1 MVKGRLMRISG
12 PLIIAEGMEGSMVY
26 EVVLVGEER
35 LIGEVIGLQ
44 GGRAFIQVYED
55 TSGLQVGE
63 PVEGTGSLLSAEL
76 GPGIVGKVYDGL
88 QRPLSIIGELSGAFI
103 GRGVKLPALPRDVKW
118 LFRRSDHKVGN
129 KVQEG
134 DILGYVQETPI
145 LQHKIMVPLGS
156 RERLRSLL
164 RMETTQ

>member
-1 MVKGRLMRISG
+1 MVRGRVIRVSG
-12 PLIIAEGMEGSMVY
+12 PLIMAEGMEGSMVY

-55 TSGLQVGE
+55 TSGLQVRE
-63 PVEGTGSLLSAEL
+63 PVEGTGGLLSAEL

-88 QRPLSIIGELSGAFI
+88 QRPLSVIGELSDAFI

-118 LFRRSDHKVGN
+118 AFRRSNVRA
-129 KVQEG
+129 G
-134 DILGYVQETPI
+134 DKIQSGDVLGYVQETPI
-145 LQHKIMVPLGS
+145 P
-156 RERLRSLL
+156 
-164 RMETTQ
+164 